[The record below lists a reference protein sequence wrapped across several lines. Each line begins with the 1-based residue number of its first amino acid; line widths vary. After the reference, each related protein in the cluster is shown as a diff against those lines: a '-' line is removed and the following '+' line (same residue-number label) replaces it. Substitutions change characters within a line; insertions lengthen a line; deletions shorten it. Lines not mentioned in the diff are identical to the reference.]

1 MLSNYTGRLT
11 IYPSIFNIHV
21 ISTVGAYNARNYDGN
36 AVIISWVTADETGSS
51 KVQYGTS
58 EKKYEFTAEGK
69 MTNYTFYK
77 YNSGY
82 IHHVLVDGLEVIIIF
97 GK

>member
-1 MLSNYTGRLT
+1 MHITQG
-11 IYPSIFNIHV
+11 
-21 ISTVGAYNARNYDGN
+21 NYDGN
-36 AVIISWVTADETGSS
+36 AVIISWVTADEPGSS

-69 MTNYTFYK
+69 MINYTFYE

-82 IHHVLVDGLEVIIIF
+82 IHHVLIDGLEVIIIF